1 MSKRPVS
8 NPLALAVLSCLWER
22 PMYPY
27 EMTTSLRERGKED
40 SIRLNF
46 GSLYA
51 VIKSLEKHGLIEA
64 THTEREG
71 NRPERVVYDITEAG
85 KTEAVD
91 WLRELIAQPM
101 KEYPAFETG
110 LSLLPM
116 LPPAEATALLRDRV
130 ARLDADLAE
139 RERLGH
145 HTRGAPA
152 ARAVPHRVPLPHRH
166 AQSRARLRC
175 GHGPTSRQRGLR
187 WHRRLGASARDARR
201 GKARARKSR
210 RRSRATPQPS
220 TVRRPPSQIPRRTK
234 EKRRDRFENVTSPE
248 TDGGPDAPTSEPP
261 RTRVVPA

>member
-1 MSKRPVS
+1 MSKRPVA

-71 NRPERVVYDITEAG
+71 NRPERIVYDITEAG

-116 LPPAEATALLRDRV
+116 LPPAEVSALLRDRV
-130 ARLDADLAE
+130 ARLEADLAE
-139 RERLGH
+139 RERLGATPEVSRLPELFLIEFH
-145 HTRGAPA
+145 YRIAMLEAERDFVA
-152 ARAVPHRVPLPHRH
+152 AMVQRLDSGDFGGIEGW
-166 AQSRARLRC
+166 AQLHQMLAA
-175 GHGPTSRQRGLR
+175 G
-187 WHRRLGASARDARR
+187 
-201 GKARARKSR
+201 KSR
-210 RRSRATPQPS
+210 EEIATEIARYAA
-220 TVRRPPSQIPRRTK
+220 TFTG
-234 EKRRDRFENVTSPE
+234 EE
-248 TDGGPDAPTSEPP
+248 AAEPNP
-261 RTRVVPA
+261 

>member
-71 NRPERVVYDITEAG
+71 NRPERIVYDITEAG

-91 WLRELIAQPM
+91 WLRELIAVPA

-116 LPPAEATALLRDRV
+116 LPPAEVTTLLRDRIAHLDSDLAAREQLSASPMIQRLPELFLIEFHFRIALLEAERDFV
-130 ARLDADLAE
+130 VSMVQRLESGDFGGIEGWARLHEMLAA
-139 RERLGH
+139 GH
-145 HTRGAPA
+145 
-152 ARAVPHRVPLPHRH
+152 
-166 AQSRARLRC
+166 SRAEIAAEIAAYA
-175 GHGPTSRQRGLR
+175 
-187 WHRRLGASARDARR
+187 ASITGEVAAD
-201 GKARARKSR
+201 
-210 RRSRATPQPS
+210 
-220 TVRRPPSQIPRRTK
+220 
-234 EKRRDRFENVTSPE
+234 
-248 TDGGPDAPTSEPP
+248 PD
-261 RTRVVPA
+261 